1 MYKPREDKAG
11 KPKLRTL
18 SQHEVQAL
26 LRYAHCHNR
35 EVWIVLCFTVY
46 TGARIGEI
54 LALTRSDIDLDKRCI
69 TINKQLTVTD
79 PSNHKVRGIAHVKS
93 KHSNRTVPIPPAL
106 VAALSEYLEERI
118 LYVHRRLTH
127 YRTSHNINCLINRY
141 LPGHFVPDLRHTY
154 ATRLLA
160 ERIDIKTVASLLGDN
175 VATVELIYV
184 HYTDEMREK
193 AAEDINRIF
202 G

>member
-35 EVWIVLCFTVY
+35 EVWIVLCFAVY

-54 LALTRSDIDLDKRCI
+54 LALTRSDIDLDKRRI

-93 KHSNRTVPIPPAL
+93 KHSNRTVPIPPSAGCSTKRVPGRAHPLCAPPPNAL
-106 VAALSEYLEERI
+106 PHI
-118 LYVHRRLTH
+118 TQHQ
-127 YRTSHNINCLINRY
+127 
-141 LPGHFVPDLRHTY
+141 LPD
-154 ATRLLA
+154 
-160 ERIDIKTVASLLGDN
+160 
-175 VATVELIYV
+175 
-184 HYTDEMREK
+184 
-193 AAEDINRIF
+193 
-202 G
+202 